1 MPYLISGRAN
11 EFKANAETSVLAL
24 LEEKGYKVLR
34 LVLQYRM
41 APVIS
46 QFVSSFFYDGLLE
59 NHHSVL
65 KDNALREKARL
76 ISKNHY
82 ACKGPNGDGS
92 EYWMIDV
99 VNGISRVQ
107 LNGTSLQNYANADR
121 IATLVDQALYQGV
134 APSQITVLVYY
145 TGQLSLVAH
154 KIEMKA
160 QTNDRPWTFSSGDIL
175 SSVDSFQGEENEFV
189 FIDVVTAHQHFQG
202 KGRAD
207 DADDS
212 EEDEGIEGF
221 KRSGRVTAHVKSP
234 NRLCCALTR
243 GRSCVV
249 VVCQLAALL
258 STVKATQTKAYA
270 ALGALAKDF
279 LDRKLVFH
287 DHTNLDTSPAGEE
300 TRAKWDQAK
309 IEEDMRQKKRDS
321 LSLLSTQRHKVERA
335 RITADDA
342 QNAAPKVYRTQ
353 TRRTTRPNI
362 SGATADEA
370 EAHDVQNERTIAT
383 EAGPVTLTVGAQT
396 QRAAKDG
403 KKVAR
408 AKKAKAKKAAED
420 AGSGGKGTVQQ
431 MPADPKA
438 KEGSVDKG
446 KGKEKELP
454 EGPKGAEEGPK
465 DVEMEEELP
474 EGPKGTEE
482 EPKDV
487 EMK

>member
-1 MPYLISGRAN
+1 M
-11 EFKANAETSVLAL
+11 LAL
-24 LEEKGYKVLR
+24 LEEKGYEILR
-34 LVLQYRM
+34 LILQYRM
-41 APVIS
+41 APAIS
-46 QFVSSFFYDGLLE
+46 QFVSRFFYDGLLKD
-59 NHHSVL
+59 HPSVME
-65 KDNALREKARL
+65 DNALREKARL

-82 ACKGPNGDGS
+82 GLQGPNGDGS

-99 VNGISRVQ
+99 VNGVSRVQ

-121 IATLVDQALYQGV
+121 IATLVDQTLYQGV
-134 APSQITVLVYY
+134 APAQITVLVYY
-145 TGQLSLVAH
+145 TGQLALVSH

-160 QTNDRPWTFSSGDIL
+160 QTNSRPWTLSSGKQV
-175 SSVDSFQGEENEFV
+175 SSVDSFQGEENDFV
-189 FIDVVTAHQHFQG
+189 FIDVVTAHQNFQQ

-207 DADDS
+207 ESES
-212 EEDEGIEGF
+212 EEDEGSEGF
-221 KRSGRVTAHVKSP
+221 KRSGKVTAHVKSP

-279 LDRKLVFH
+279 LDRKLVSH
-287 DHTNLDTSPAGEE
+287 DYTNLDTSPAGEDM
-300 TRAKWDQAK
+300 RAKWDKARQDQ
-309 IEEDMRQKKRDS
+309 ELRQMRLDS
-321 LSLLSTQRHKVERA
+321 LNLLNTQRMKVANA
-335 RITADDA
+335 RITKDTADDA
-342 QNAAPKVYRTQ
+342 GKVYRTQ
-353 TRRTTRPNI
+353 ARRTTRPNM

-370 EAHDVQNERTIAT
+370 EAHDVQSKRTIAT
-383 EAGPVTLTVGAQT
+383 EAGPVPLTVGAQT

-454 EGPKGAEEGPK
+454 EGPKGAKEGPK
-465 DVEMEEELP
+465 DVEMEEGLP
-474 EGPKGTEE
+474 DPKGTEE
-482 EPKDV
+482 ELQDI